1 MDATTITVSL
11 PTDLLREAERIA
23 SERNV
28 PLDKLMAETLTKLVE
43 FESKYADAKANH
55 LAILDQSFD
64 LGTNG
69 KRLGPRDDLHE
80 RR

>member
-11 PTDLLREAERIA
+11 PTDVLGSLEQIAHERKVSVDTLVI
-23 SERNV
+23 
-28 PLDKLMAETLTKLVE
+28 ETLANLIEDK
-43 FESKYADAKANH
+43 SGYAVAKAEH
-55 LAILDQSFD
+55 LAILAQEFD

-69 KRLGPRDDLHE
+69 KQLGPRDDLHE